1 MAITTAGK
9 TEMSKIW
16 GDITSDA
23 WAYIAL
29 GTGTSAASV
38 GDTTL
43 GTERY
48 RTAATVDLISVLY
61 PEDTLLF
68 RAITTATAS
77 YTISEVGI
85 LNAVT
90 SGDLLCRTVLAKT
103 KASVTGDKIVT
114 LYYVTIKYGG
124 AGIATGW

>member
-29 GTGTSAASV
+29 GTGTTAASTS
-38 GDTTL
+38 DTTL
-43 GTERY
+43 GTEKY
-48 RTAATVDLISVLY
+48 RTAATVDLISILY

-68 RAITTATAS
+68 RASTTANATW
-77 YTISEVGI
+77 TISEVGI
-85 LNAVT
+85 LNAAS
-90 SGDLLCRTVLAKT
+90 SGDLLCRTVLTKT
-103 KASVTGDKIVT
+103 KDSVSGDKIVT
-114 LYYVTIKYGG
+114 LYYVTLKYGG

>member
-1 MAITTAGK
+1 MTITTAGK
-9 TEMSKIW
+9 TEMAKLI
-16 GDITSDA
+16 GGATADA

-29 GTGTSAASV
+29 GTGTSAAV
-38 GDTTL
+38 IGDTTL

-48 RTAATVDLISVLY
+48 RTLATVDLISVLY

-85 LNAVT
+85 LNAAT

-124 AGIATGW
+124 TQAGSGW

>member
-1 MAITTAGK
+1 MITTAGK

-29 GTGTSAASV
+29 GTGVTAASTS
-38 GDTTL
+38 DTTL

-48 RTAATVDLISVLY
+48 RTLATVDLISVLY

-68 RAITTATAS
+68 RAITVATAT

>member
-9 TEMSKIW
+9 TEMAKLW
-16 GDITSDA
+16 GGATADA

-29 GTGTSAASV
+29 GTGASAAGV
-38 GDTTL
+38 GDETL

-48 RTAATVDLISVLY
+48 RTLATVDLISVLY

-68 RAITTATAS
+68 RAITAATAT
-77 YTISEVGI
+77 YTISEIGI
-85 LNAVT
+85 LNKAT
-90 SGDLLCRTVLAKT
+90 GGDLLCRTVLAKT
-103 KASVTGDKIVT
+103 KASVKGDKIVT